1 MRTKLCYFLLRG
13 ESTDLYTQAEKSA
26 DKTQSGIR
34 NIHCVTLKNRWIGV
48 AKTESSQ
55 RALGVG
61 FRRYP
66 ESGEVLEF
74 LLRLIW
80 VGSAAFDLLANYAP
94 K

>member
-1 MRTKLCYFLLRG
+1 MVRFRG
-13 ESTDLYTQAEKSA
+13 GIVLYIVGSRQVLPFDAPFGGGFVLSFP
-26 DKTQSGIR
+26 R
-34 NIHCVTLKNRWIGV
+34 C
-48 AKTESSQ
+48 
-55 RALGVG
+55 ALGAG